1 MITAMSLTTPP
12 LAHSFSLMVFSC
24 NSYAPTLLLK
34 TVGSNGLFAPPL
46 HDLQPSLSSVSSC
59 QLLDRGPKTATHL
72 LNCLLTKVVNHPTPT
87 LPNMVQPPP
96 ILPPLGLWLYLLPQH
111 LRDCL
116 SQTPRSTCC
125 VFLSYTPNHKG
136 YSSLDLLT
144 HHLIFSHHV
153 VFD

>member
-1 MITAMSLTTPP
+1 VLSTVITAMSSTTPP

-24 NSYAPTLLLK
+24 NSYAPTLLLR

-87 LPNMVQPPP
+87 SPYMVQPPP

-116 SQTPRSTCC
+116 SQTPPPRSTCC
-125 VFLSYTPNHKG
+125 VFLSYTPDHKG

-144 HHLIFSHHV
+144 H
-153 VFD
+153 